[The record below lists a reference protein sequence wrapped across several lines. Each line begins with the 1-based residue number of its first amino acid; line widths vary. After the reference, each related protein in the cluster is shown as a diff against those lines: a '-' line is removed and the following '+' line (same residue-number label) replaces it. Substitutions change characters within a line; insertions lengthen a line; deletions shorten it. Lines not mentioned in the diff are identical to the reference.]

1 MENKKLLIRLFLTM
15 LFLMALYSLT
25 KSSICTLAK
34 DVDVK
39 DVEVKGVEC
48 VTHND
53 PPAGVANII
62 AVKKKTSYKPKK
74 QVIKTSNK
82 KYMGRFKLTGYCACA
97 YCCGK
102 TDGIT
107 STGVKARAG
116 RTIAVDPRVIP
127 YGSIVIINGK
137 EYVAEDCGGAIK
149 NKKIDIF
156 FNTHNEALQ
165 WGVKYADVYVKVGD

>member
-15 LFLMALYSLT
+15 LFLGALYTLT
-25 KSSICTLAK
+25 KSTTFTLAK
-34 DVDVK
+34 DVEVK
-39 DVEVKGVEC
+39 DVEVEC

-53 PPAGVANII
+53 PPAGVANIVK
-62 AVKKKTSYKPKK
+62 VKKETSYKPKK
-74 QVIKTSNK
+74 QVIKTSDK
-82 KYMGRFKLTGYCACA
+82 KYMGRFKLTGYCACM

-107 STGVKARAG
+107 STGVKAKAG

-156 FNTHNEALQ
+156 FNTHNEALE
-165 WGVKYADVYVKVGD
+165 WGVKYAEVYVKVGD

>member
-1 MENKKLLIRLFLTM
+1 MDNKKLLIRLFLTM
-15 LFLMALYSLT
+15 LFLGALYSLT
-25 KSSICTLAK
+25 KCSMCALAE
-34 DVDVK
+34 
-39 DVEVKGVEC
+39 DVEVIEVEC
-48 VTHND
+48 VTHSN

-62 AVKKKTSYKPKK
+62 KVKKKTSDKPKK
-74 QVIKTSNK
+74 QAIKTSDK
-82 KYMGRFKLTGYCACA
+82 KSMGRFKLTGYCACA

-107 STGVKARAG
+107 STGVKAKAG
-116 RTIAVDPRVIP
+116 RTIAVDPSVIP

-156 FNTHNEALQ
+156 FDTHQEALE
-165 WGVKYADVYVKVGD
+165 WGVKYAEVHIKK